1 MAVRKGTGKK
11 TTAKKSGTRTTG
23 TKPSS
28 KGKERSHS
36 WAVIF
41 WLGFII
47 LLIGLFLFN
56 REAIIQSI
64 NSIKNEI
71 SGKGQTSSQDEIP
84 ELNGTEYTEP
94 LSSSPV
100 TVTVNSAPKA
110 GQEPQTAAPPANT
123 PNVSLPA
130 TGQTPQEQPTSQTQ
144 TTQTLPQTTQQA
156 APQSATSPAQS
167 QTEVIDRVLYFIL
180 VDRGGAIVREKVSR
194 KIPVSNSPMTDALQA
209 LIGGP
214 NNEEKGKNLIS
225 LIPPGTRILSATVRG
240 DTAYISFSEDFQY
253 NTYGVEGYAGQVRQ
267 IIYTATEF
275 SNVKNVQILIEG
287 RRVDYLGEGIWIGSP
302 LNRDML

>member
-11 TTAKKSGTRTTG
+11 TTAKKPGLRTTG
-23 TKPSS
+23 AKPSS

-36 WAVIF
+36 WAVVF

-47 LLIGLFLFN
+47 LISGLFLFN

-71 SGKGQTSSQDEIP
+71 SGQTDSQDEIP
-84 ELNGTEYTEP
+84 ELNSKDAEP
-94 LSSSPV
+94 PPV
-100 TVTVNSAPKA
+100 TVTVNPAPRA
-110 GQEPQTAAPPANT
+110 QQEPQTAAPPAN
-123 PNVSLPA
+123 PNVTPPA
-130 TGQTPQEQPTSQTQ
+130 AGQTPQEQPAAPTQ
-144 TTQTLPQTTQQA
+144 TTQTPPQTTQQA
-156 APQSATSPAQS
+156 APQPSTSPVQS
-167 QTEVIDRVLYFIL
+167 QAEVIDRVLYFIL
-180 VDRGGAIVREKVSR
+180 VDRGGSIVREKVNR

-214 NNEEKGKNLIS
+214 NNEEKSKNLIS

-267 IIYTATEF
+267 IIFTATEF
-275 SNVKNVQILIEG
+275 PNVKNVQILIEG